1 MFKYALKEK
10 VGKTLQKPLDAT
22 RSYEY
27 RAQMYSNVFSF
38 TFSFMLN

>member
-27 RAQMYSNVFSF
+27 TQVFSI
-38 TFSFMLN
+38 LNLVLCSIK